1 MHVPLGEPGLEI
13 LPGKDADAH
22 AADDPSGKDT
32 NRLNGAWT
40 GGLPRGDWTRMDPLP
55 GAITV
60 NIGNMLMRLSDGL
73 LHSTY
78 HRVRAPLPDEEPVM
92 PCLSVN
98 LG

>member
-1 MHVPLGEPGLEI
+1 MAGEPGLEI
-13 LPGKDADAH
+13 LPGKDAEAH
-22 AADDPSGKDT
+22 AADDPSGKDAQ
-32 NRLNGAWT
+32 RLNGAWT

-78 HRVRAPLPDEEPVM
+78 HRVRAPLPGEKLV
-92 PCLSVN
+92 
-98 LG
+98 